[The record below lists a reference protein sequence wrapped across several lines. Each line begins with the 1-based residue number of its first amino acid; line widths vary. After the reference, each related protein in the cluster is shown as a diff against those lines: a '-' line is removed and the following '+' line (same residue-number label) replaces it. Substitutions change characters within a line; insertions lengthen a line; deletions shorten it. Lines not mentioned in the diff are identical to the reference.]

1 LAGASGGRNGSEVE
15 PTRIVTVTGF
25 LTSNLH
31 HCLEDVMALALNLPN
46 LFKFPD
52 DVKVVLEATFV
63 TTVESES
70 RRDLQNR
77 RILAIVSHK
86 DEWDL
91 TEEGA

>member
-1 LAGASGGRNGSEVE
+1 
-15 PTRIVTVTGF
+15 
-25 LTSNLH
+25 
-31 HCLEDVMALALNLPN
+31 MALALNLPS
-46 LFKFPD
+46 LLRFPD
-52 DVKVVLEATFV
+52 DVKVVLEAFV

-70 RRDLQNR
+70 RRDLQNK

>member
-1 LAGASGGRNGSEVE
+1 MNAQPPAFIQV
-15 PTRIVTVTGF
+15 
-25 LTSNLH
+25 H
-31 HCLEDVMALALNLPN
+31 HCVLEDVMASALNSPSL
-46 LFKFPD
+46 LIRSPD

-63 TTVESES
+63 TTPDSES

>member
-1 LAGASGGRNGSEVE
+1 MAS
-15 PTRIVTVTGF
+15 
-25 LTSNLH
+25 
-31 HCLEDVMALALNLPN
+31 ALNP
-46 LFKFPD
+46 PD
-52 DVKVVLEATFV
+52 LLVRGPYVVKVVLDATFV

-70 RRDLQNR
+70 RRDPQNR

>member
-1 LAGASGGRNGSEVE
+1 MAS
-15 PTRIVTVTGF
+15 
-25 LTSNLH
+25 
-31 HCLEDVMALALNLPN
+31 ALNLTS
-46 LFKFPD
+46 LLRSPD

-63 TTVESES
+63 TTAESGS

>member
-1 LAGASGGRNGSEVE
+1 MVVPVL
-15 PTRIVTVTGF
+15 TVTVTV
-25 LTSNLH
+25 TVSNLY
-31 HCLEDVMALALNLPN
+31 LEDVMALALNLPSF
-46 LFKFPD
+46 LKFPD
-52 DVKVVLEATFV
+52 DVKVVLEANFV

-77 RILAIVSHK
+77 RILAVVSHK

>member
-1 LAGASGGRNGSEVE
+1 MRTLN
-15 PTRIVTVTGF
+15 TVPF
-25 LTSNLH
+25 NFRVRRPQNLYVF
-31 HCLEDVMALALNLPN
+31 EDVMASALNLPS
-46 LFKFPD
+46 LLKFPD

-70 RRDLQNR
+70 RRDPQNR
-77 RILAIVSHK
+77 RILAVVSHK

>member
-1 LAGASGGRNGSEVE
+1 MLQSVE
-15 PTRIVTVTGF
+15 WSYRRACSYKITVTVTV
-25 LTSNLH
+25 TVSNLY
-31 HCLEDVMALALNLPN
+31 LEDVMALALNLPS
-46 LFKFPD
+46 LLKFPD

-77 RILAIVSHK
+77 RILAVVSHK

>member
-1 LAGASGGRNGSEVE
+1 
-15 PTRIVTVTGF
+15 
-25 LTSNLH
+25 
-31 HCLEDVMALALNLPN
+31 MALALNLPS
-46 LFKFPD
+46 LLKFPD

-70 RRDLQNR
+70 RILQNR

>member
-1 LAGASGGRNGSEVE
+1 
-15 PTRIVTVTGF
+15 
-25 LTSNLH
+25 
-31 HCLEDVMALALNLPN
+31 MALAMNSPSLLRA
-46 LFKFPD
+46 PD

-70 RRDLQNR
+70 RKDIQNR

>member
-1 LAGASGGRNGSEVE
+1 
-15 PTRIVTVTGF
+15 
-25 LTSNLH
+25 
-31 HCLEDVMALALNLPN
+31 MALALNLPS
-46 LFKFPD
+46 LLSFPD

-63 TTVESES
+63 TTVEEAES

>member
-1 LAGASGGRNGSEVE
+1 
-15 PTRIVTVTGF
+15 
-25 LTSNLH
+25 
-31 HCLEDVMALALNLPN
+31 MALALNLAS
-46 LFKFPD
+46 LVRSPD

-63 TTVESES
+63 TTAESES
-70 RRDLQNR
+70 KRDLQNR